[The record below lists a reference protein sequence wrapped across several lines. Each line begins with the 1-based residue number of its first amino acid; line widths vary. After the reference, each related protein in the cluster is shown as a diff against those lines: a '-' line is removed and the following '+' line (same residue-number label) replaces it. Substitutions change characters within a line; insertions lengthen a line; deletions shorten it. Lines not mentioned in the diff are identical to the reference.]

1 VIRVVIKAV
10 RMEFSDHL
18 RTKMASE
25 KKEEL
30 VIPTKKLPDEIPTKS
45 FAATVLSIVEDNV
58 LGSIMTHVILDSVD
72 HILKKEMTKLADDMM
87 KFKKVLG
94 NKMHEA
100 KSLADGEPV
109 WLTRMKESFEAGW
122 EEWRSGLDNREE
134 LAYRA
139 FIKVMT
145 SRPE

>member
-1 VIRVVIKAV
+1 MIKAV

-72 HILKKEMTKLADDMM
+72 HILKKEMTKLADEVI
-87 KFKKVLG
+87 KFRQTMSR
-94 NKMHEA
+94 KMLED
-100 KSLADGEPV
+100 KSLEDKEPV
-109 WLTRMKESFEAGW
+109 RLERLPESFEAGW
-122 EEWRSGLDNREE
+122 KEWKSGWGDREE

-139 FIKVMT
+139 FIETMT
-145 SRPE
+145 SPESE